1 MEIVIQIQRPIG
13 TTGVKRSLSCQL
25 SALSCHS
32 KLEAES

>member
-13 TTGVKRSLSCQL
+13 TTGVKRSLSC
-25 SALSCHS
+25 HS